1 MADYQR
7 DSGKPESERKQDGAG
22 MTWDLPGSE
31 ARRDNVEP
39 KKEGAGEG
47 AATETWTPGEGE
59 PGVRPG
65 SSAEEAV
72 AGGDEAK
79 G

>member
-1 MADYQR
+1 MADFQR
-7 DSGKPESERKQDGAG
+7 NSAKPEAERRQDGG
-22 MTWDLPGSE
+22 GETSPLPGSE
-31 ARRDNVEP
+31 AAHGSEQTEN
-39 KKEGAGEG
+39 KGAGEG
-47 AATETWTPGEGE
+47 AAIETWTPGEGD

-72 AGGDEAK
+72 AGTDEAQ